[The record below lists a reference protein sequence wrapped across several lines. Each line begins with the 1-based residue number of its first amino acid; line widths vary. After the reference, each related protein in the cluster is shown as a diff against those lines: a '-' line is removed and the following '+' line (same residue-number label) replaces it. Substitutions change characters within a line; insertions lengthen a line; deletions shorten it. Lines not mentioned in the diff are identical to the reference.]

1 MMKSSDTTKDSARAE
16 SLGAT
21 IRRLRKSQHLTQAQ
35 LANDIGVDESYISKI
50 ETGRLNY
57 TPSQE
62 TLRLL
67 AQVLKTDPLRLLALA
82 EKTPDELKPAVESQK
97 AREFFE
103 LVREQR
109 LNNED
114 WQDLT
119 HRLRHRL
126 SKREK
131 GGL

>member
-1 MMKSSDTTKDSARAE
+1 MKTTNDTSKHSDRAE

-21 IRRLRKSQHLTQAQ
+21 IRKLRKEQHLTQAQ
-35 LANDIGVDESYISKI
+35 LAQEIGVDESYISKI

-67 AQVLKTDPLRLLALA
+67 AQALKVDPLQLLALA
-82 EKTPDELKPAVESQK
+82 EKTPDELRPAAESHT

-103 LVREQR
+103 LMREQQ
-109 LNNED
+109 LSNED

-119 HRLRHRL
+119 QRLRHRL
-126 SKREK
+126 SSRGKGKR
-131 GGL
+131 